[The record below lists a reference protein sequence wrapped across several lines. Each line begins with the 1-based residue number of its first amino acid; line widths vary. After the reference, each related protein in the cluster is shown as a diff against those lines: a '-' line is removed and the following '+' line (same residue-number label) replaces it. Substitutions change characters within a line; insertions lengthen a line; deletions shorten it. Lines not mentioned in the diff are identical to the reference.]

1 MKEKELLKLYY
12 HILGLKPNQSR
23 KAEQV
28 KARAAMMTAMRQSGL
43 KLHHIAE
50 IFGSDHS
57 TVVHH
62 TRKHEANIKFW
73 DGYEDKY
80 SIASGLCGVSIRDRA
95 IKWKIRNL
103 NATIKRLSG
112 MKEELEKQLNEENH
126 EQLQVQD
133 NED

>member
-1 MKEKELLKLYY
+1 MKEKELLRRYY
-12 HILGLKPNQSR
+12 HILGLTPNQSR

-62 TRKHEANIKFW
+62 TRKHEANLKYW
-73 DGYEDKY
+73 DGYEHKY
-80 SIASGLCGVSIRDRA
+80 TIASGLCGTAIRDKA

-103 NATIKRLSG
+103 NSTIKRLSG
-112 MKEELEKQLNEENH
+112 IKENLEKQLNPNSYERT
-126 EQLQVQD
+126 QVQ
-133 NED
+133 NN

>member
-1 MKEKELLKLYY
+1 MKEREILRRYY
-12 HILGLKPNQSR
+12 HILGLVPNKSR

-28 KARAAMMTAMRQSGL
+28 KARAAMMTAMRQNGL

-62 TRKHEANIKFW
+62 TRKHESNLRFW
-73 DGYEDKY
+73 DGYEHKY
-80 SIASGLCGVSIRDRA
+80 TIASGLCGVSIRNKA

-112 MKEELEKQLNEENH
+112 IKENLEKQLNQKSYEST
-126 EQLQVQD
+126 QV
-133 NED
+133 